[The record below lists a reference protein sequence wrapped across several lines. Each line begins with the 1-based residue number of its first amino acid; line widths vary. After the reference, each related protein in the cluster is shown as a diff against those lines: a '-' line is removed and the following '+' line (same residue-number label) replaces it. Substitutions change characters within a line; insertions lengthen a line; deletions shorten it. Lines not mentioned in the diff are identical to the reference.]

1 MVGGTAAAA
10 PGEEVPLQ
18 HWALEGRYLPGSR
31 EMLVGNLISLLITTC
46 TTCEAAVLW
55 CELLQGRTYP
65 AATTAALGISS
76 SSNASSESLSPSDA
90 PWLCWGS
97 LGR

>member
-1 MVGGTAAAA
+1 M
-10 PGEEVPLQ
+10 
-18 HWALEGRYLPGSR
+18 
-31 EMLVGNLISLLITTC
+31 GNLISLLITTC

-55 CELLQGRTYP
+55 CELLRGRTYP
-65 AATTAALGISS
+65 AATRAVPGVPS
-76 SSNASSESLSPSDA
+76 SSNASSESRGPSDA